1 LLKDCNVRF
10 AGYRKPHP
18 LENMV
23 EIKVQTDGT
32 KTPAMA
38 IIDVCERTMD
48 HVTAMENSLKHAL
61 ELYKSDKQPLYVQQ
75 Y

>member
-1 LLKDCNVRF
+1 
-10 AGYRKPHP
+10 
-18 LENMV
+18 MV

>member
-1 LLKDCNVRF
+1 
-10 AGYRKPHP
+10 
-18 LENMV
+18 
-23 EIKVQTDGT
+23 
-32 KTPAMA
+32 MA
-38 IIDVCERTMD
+38 IIDVCERTIN

>member
-1 LLKDCNVRF
+1 
-10 AGYRKPHP
+10 
-18 LENMV
+18 
-23 EIKVQTDGT
+23 
-32 KTPAMA
+32 MA